1 MSKILKV
8 KIINKYIIII
18 KMNINDELINENNE
32 GLFFEYGAHFKYRD
46 LYDRLYI
53 LSKNINNENWK
64 KKNQTQL
71 LIKRIIIL

>member
-1 MSKILKV
+1 
-8 KIINKYIIII
+8 
-18 KMNINDELINENNE
+18 MNINDELINDNNE
-32 GLFFEYGAHFKYRD
+32 GLFFEYGAHFKFRD

-71 LIKRIIIL
+71 LIK